1 MNVNSSAS
9 LLPSYLLPFNSTAN
23 TANANSASSVQ
34 QQADV
39 LGLPPADQ
47 FLTQLQQVQTPQ
59 QYQAMISQ
67 ISGQPQPAD
76 STTSAGTTSATQG
89 TPVTAKHCQGGG
101 SRPPS
106 SASSSDAISASPAQA
121 AQQNR
126 SLLASL
132 FGSINPSQSA
142 LLVSQS

>member
-1 MNVNSSAS
+1 MNVNSSTS

-39 LGLPPADQ
+39 HSSSTADQ

-67 ISGQPQPAD
+67 ISGQPQPAN
-76 STTSAGTTSATQG
+76 TTASAGTTSATPG
-89 TPVTAKHCQGGG
+89 KTPTAKHCQGGG
-101 SRPPS
+101 GHSTASSPS
-106 SASSSDAISASPAQA
+106 SPISPSRTQGNI
-121 AQQNR
+121 QNQ
-126 SLLASL
+126 SVLANL
-132 FGSINPSQSA
+132 FGSLNPSQSA
-142 LLVSQS
+142 LLANPS